1 MTDQPGELLR
11 DHFSHS
17 NARLGSNFQWV
28 VMQRILA
35 LRVERARQKA
45 ILESALIAVIVLL
58 IGSGLLAG
66 YYWYFGLPTFTLPI
80 PNKIALTAV
89 GSLLIWFLLD
99 AAWRARRTVG

>member
-1 MTDQPGELLR
+1 MTDQPDELPR

-17 NARLGSNFQWV
+17 NAYLGSNFQWV

-45 ILESALIAVIVLL
+45 ILESALIAIIVLL

-66 YYWYFGLPTFTLPI
+66 YYWYFGLPEFLLPT
-80 PNKIALTAV
+80 PNKIAVTAV
-89 GSLLIWFLLD
+89 SSLLIWFLLD
-99 AAWRARRTVG
+99 AAWRVRRTAG

>member
-1 MTDQPGELLR
+1 MIDQQDDFLR

-17 NARLGSNFQWV
+17 NARLGRNFQWV

-45 ILESALIAVIVLL
+45 ILESALVAIIVLL

-66 YYWYFGLPTFTLPI
+66 YYWYFGLPTFLLPT

-89 GSLLIWFLLD
+89 GSLLIWYLLD
-99 AAWRARRTVG
+99 AAWRVRRTVG